1 MKKEKYNPWYLLLII
16 PFALGFT
23 VALLEE
29 RFYFA
34 EKAVFDALRLMSP
47 WADLPM
53 KVLTELGSA
62 VGVISMTV
70 VILIASAITKRFM
83 TVGLPVAI
91 ASLLSRGV
99 NILLKNIIDRPR
111 PDFKV
116 FAAGESSFPSGH
128 AQNNMA
134 LYISLLLVLLLVV
147 TAPKWRITLKITLIA
162 LPVIIGVTRLYF
174 GVHYLSDVVA
184 GWSMGALVATFAV
197 WAYFKIYNHLKEK
210 KNAKA

>member
-1 MKKEKYNPWYLLLII
+1 MKKDKYNPWYLLLII

-29 RFYFA
+29 HFYFA

-70 VILIASAITKRFM
+70 VILIVSAITKRFM

-162 LPVIIGVTRLYF
+162 LPVIIGITRLYF

>member
-1 MKKEKYNPWYLLLII
+1 MKKVKYSPWYLLLLI
-16 PFALGFT
+16 PFALGFA
-23 VALLEE
+23 VALFEE
-29 RFYFA
+29 SFYFI
-34 EKAVFDALRLMSP
+34 EKAVFDTLRLMSP
-47 WADLPM
+47 WADPPM

-62 VGVISMTV
+62 VGVISITV
-70 VILIASAITKRFM
+70 IILIVTAITKHFM

-128 AQNNMA
+128 AQNNMG
-134 LYISLLLVLLLVV
+134 LYISLLLVLLLII

-162 LPVIIGVTRLYF
+162 LPVIIGITRLYF